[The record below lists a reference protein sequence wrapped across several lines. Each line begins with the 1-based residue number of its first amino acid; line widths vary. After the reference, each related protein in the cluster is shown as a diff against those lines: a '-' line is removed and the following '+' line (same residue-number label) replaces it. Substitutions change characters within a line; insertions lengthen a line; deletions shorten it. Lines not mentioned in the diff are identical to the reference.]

1 MNEYSFQ
8 IIVGCPSID
17 LSKLETPQE
26 LEQAPG
32 YPIGVDS
39 SAAAQVIRTPLIAGK
54 CTENLNKA
62 IKTDKF
68 NHMPNMFLK
77 MAQDAEEQK
86 LPSATLVIPFH
97 ENDTAGVLPG
107 QYVSELHLVI
117 HRMPDD
123 KELEE
128 SISVPGE

>member
-1 MNEYSFQ
+1 MNEHNFQ
-8 IIVGCPSID
+8 IIVGCPSVD
-17 LSKLETPQE
+17 LSQFDPGK

-39 SAAAQVIRTPLIAGK
+39 NAAAQVVKTPLIAPK
-54 CTENLNKA
+54 CVENLNQA
-62 IKTDKF
+62 IQKDTF
-68 NHMPNMFLK
+68 THLPNMFLK
-77 MAQDAEEQK
+77 MATDAQKQD

-107 QYVSELHLVI
+107 QWVSEMHLVI

-123 KELEE
+123 KELEA
-128 SISVPGE
+128 SVPVPGK